1 MFPGGMN
8 PKQMKQM
15 MSRMG
20 IKSDEI
26 PADRV
31 IIEGGGKKTIIEG
44 PDVMKMTVQGQVV
57 FNITGGKVST
67 QEDTGA
73 IEDTSGP
80 VEISDED
87 VDLVCEQTG
96 VSRDDARQAIEE
108 SNGDL
113 AEAII
118 KLKG

>member
-26 PADRV
+26 EAERV
-31 IIEGGGKKTIIEG
+31 TIEGGGKKTIIEA
-44 PDVMKMTVQGQVV
+44 PEVMKMTVQGQVI
-57 FNITGGKVST
+57 FNVTGGKVR
-67 QEDTGA
+67 EEAAEA
-73 IEDTSGP
+73 IEENTP

-87 VDLVCEQTG
+87 VNLVAEQTRA
-96 VSRDDARQAIEE
+96 SKEDARKAIED

>member
-26 PADRV
+26 EAERV

-44 PDVMKMTVQGQVV
+44 PEVMKMTVQGQVI
-57 FNITGGKVST
+57 FNVTGGKVREEAVEAT
-67 QEDTGA
+67 DT
-73 IEDTSGP
+73 DVL

-87 VDLVCEQTG
+87 VNVVAEQTG
-96 VSRDDARQAIEE
+96 ASKEDALKAIED

>member
-26 PADRV
+26 EAERV
-31 IIEGGGKKTIIEG
+31 TIEGGGKKTIIEG
-44 PDVMKMTVQGQVV
+44 PEVMKMTVQGQVI
-57 FNITGGKVST
+57 FNVTGGKVR
-67 QEDTGA
+67 EEAA
-73 IEDTSGP
+73 IELEENAL

-87 VDLVCEQTG
+87 VSIVAEQTG
-96 VSRDDARQAIEE
+96 ASKEDALKAIEDA
-108 SNGDL
+108 NGDL

>member
-31 IIEGGGKKTIIEG
+31 IIEGGGKKTVIEG

-67 QEDTGA
+67 HEAA
-73 IEDTSGP
+73 IEEDFSVP
-80 VEISDED
+80 VEISEED
-87 VDLVCEQTG
+87 VDIVSEQTG
-96 VSRDDARQAIEE
+96 VSRDAARKALEE
-108 SNGDL
+108 SDGDL

-118 KLKG
+118 KIKG

>member
-1 MFPGGMN
+1 MMPGGMN

-44 PDVMKMTVQGQVV
+44 PEVMKMTVQGQVV
-57 FNITGGKVST
+57 FNITGGKVRT
-67 QEDTGA
+67 EEDA
-73 IEDTSGP
+73 PVEDLSGP

-87 VDLVCEQTG
+87 VDIVSEQTG
-96 VSRDDARQAIEE
+96 VSKDIARKALEE

>member
-31 IIEGGGKKTIIEG
+31 IIESGGKKTVIEG
-44 PDVMKMTVQGQVV
+44 PEVMKMTVQGQVI
-57 FNITGGKVST
+57 FNVTGGKVST
-67 QEDTGA
+67 QEEA
-73 IEDTSGP
+73 IEDNSGP
-80 VEISDED
+80 VEISEED
-87 VDLVCEQTG
+87 VDLVSEQTG
-96 VSRDDARQAIEE
+96 VSREDARKAIED

>member
-44 PDVMKMTVQGQVV
+44 PEVMKMTVQGQVV
-57 FNITGGKVST
+57 YNITGGKVRS
-67 QEDTGA
+67 EEAEA

-80 VEISDED
+80 AEISEED
-87 VDLVCEQTG
+87 VDLVSQQTG
-96 VSRDDARQAIEE
+96 VSREDARKAIED

-118 KLKG
+118 KIKG

>member
-1 MFPGGMN
+1 
-8 PKQMKQM
+8 M

-67 QEDTGA
+67 QEETA
-73 IEDTSGP
+73 EEDLSGP

-87 VDLVCEQTG
+87 VDLVSEQTG
-96 VSRDDARQAIEE
+96 VSREEARKAIED

-118 KLKG
+118 KIKG

>member
-44 PDVMKMTVQGQVV
+44 PEVMKMTVQGQVV
-57 FNITGGKVST
+57 YNITGGKVRS
-67 QEDTGA
+67 EEAAA
-73 IEDTSGP
+73 IEDNSGP

-96 VSRDDARQAIEE
+96 VPRDDARKAIED